1 MKLKVSR
8 EALLFSLLLC
18 TSLLL
23 YGVVE
28 ILSQGVA
35 VPRRA
40 ARALPKVKVDIPL
53 PKVDYQDIAAKAGL
67 NARHVT
73 GGDDK
78 KYILET
84 TGSGVAL
91 LDYDNDGFQDIFLV
105 NGTTLDA
112 ASKGQE

>member
-1 MKLKVSR
+1 MKFKMSR
-8 EALLFSLLLC
+8 EGLLFNLLVCVGLV
-18 TSLLL
+18 L
-23 YGVVE
+23 YVVIE

-53 PKVDYQDIAAKAGL
+53 PKVQYEDIAVKAGL

-73 GGDDK
+73 GDDDK

-105 NGTTLDA
+105 N
-112 ASKGQE
+112 